1 MATRIVKETDL
12 GVYVGLSAGIPIT
25 DDDGHTLLIESRE
38 GDRDRAWK
46 VIKLARALGYEAVTV
61 EFIPGVR
68 SVSDDEYAIQQ
79 ARLEAG
85 LIPDEKEIGSAI
97 DAYYKAVN
105 DAKS

>member
-25 DDDGHTLLIESRE
+25 NDDGETLLIESRE
-38 GDRDRAWK
+38 GDRERAWE
-46 VIKLARALGYEAVTV
+46 VIKLARALGYEMVTV

-68 SVSDDEYAIQQ
+68 SVSSDEYAVQQ

-85 LIPDEKEIGSAI
+85 LIPDPYEIGSAI
-97 DAYYKAVN
+97 DAYYKEIN
-105 DAKS
+105 KSG